1 MIAGC
6 GLARSSL
13 TNLFGILYALIQC
26 GLSDRLGDDASHV
39 LAPTIAIFEMLLPK
53 LRPGGLFI
61 IEDWS
66 CKHLQEKNL
75 NELIAAEP
83 EEKAAQMLNA
93 AITSAV
99 EVRFE
104 MPLSLLICQ
113 LVIATGRNPEWIADV
128 RATDGFCEIRRGA
141 ADIAP
146 GTPISKYIGRLGC
159 QVLGLNPD

>member
-13 TNLFGILYALIQC
+13 TDLFGILYALIRC

-39 LAPTIAIFEMLLPK
+39 LAPTIAIFEMLL
-53 LRPGGLFI
+53 
-61 IEDWS
+61 
-66 CKHLQEKNL
+66 H
-75 NELIAAEP
+75 
-83 EEKAAQMLNA
+83 A
-93 AITSAV
+93 AIASAL

-113 LVIATGRNPEWIADV
+113 LVIAAGGNPEWITDV